1 MSYYECRKCFYKC
14 KQKID
19 MSRHINKLKKCNRI
33 IESYQKFTNL
43 NNIELDNLSLLI
55 IKDKKT
61 NQEINVNEKI
71 KDFKNENNDKNF
83 KCESCEKCF
92 TRKDNLQRH
101 IGKNCKNK
109 QYLIEEKLT
118 EENLTEENLN
128 QEQQN
133 ITNNYINN
141 ILNNN
146 ILNNNISNNN
156 TIIINL
162 NINKP
167 IPFDSDW
174 DVSKIDNKDKTLLFL
189 SNIKY
194 TKTLEEILKN
204 ESNLNVIIEDNSSI
218 ANVYKNETENF
229 KELKLKEIVNL
240 TMEKLHKHLS
250 IFHEE
255 TKNYHNNYNI
265 ENKILDEQKEILD
278 KKLNDYKK
286 DKHIQENVQKVIS
299 NIYYNK
305 KDDTLRVCKPLFDQ
319 SKNIEGY

>member
-1 MSYYECRKCFYKC
+1 
-14 KQKID
+14 

-43 NNIELDNLSLLI
+43 SNIELDNLSLLI
-55 IKDKKT
+55 IKDKKNNKEET
-61 NQEINVNEKI
+61 KSIEEIKSNEEIKSIEEINQ
-71 KDFKNENNDKNF
+71 DLKNENNDKKF
-83 KCESCEKCF
+83 KCKLCEKCF

-101 IGKNCKNK
+101 VDKNCKNK
-109 QYLIEEKLT
+109 QNLIEE
-118 EENLTEENLN
+118 NLNQENLN

-141 ILNNN
+141 ISNISNISNNN

-156 TIIINL
+156 TIIINV

-174 DVSKIDNKDKTLLFL
+174 DLSKIDNKEKTLLFL

-204 ESNLNVIIEDNSSI
+204 ESNLNVIIDDNSNI

-255 TKNYHNNYNI
+255 TKNCHNIYNI

-286 DKHIQENVQKVIS
+286 DKYIQENVQKVIT

-319 SKNIEGY
+319 NKNIEGY